1 MLSHEQTETLL
12 EIQRNPK
19 NINID
24 SKVPSLVLRL
34 ILNKGY
40 ISKSK
45 AFRSTDGLTMFD
57 YIVTEKG
64 IEAFEN
70 NYEMKYFY

>member
-1 MLSHEQTETLL
+1 MLTSEQTETLL

-24 SKVPSLVLRL
+24 SRVSSLVLRL
-34 ILNKGY
+34 LLNKGY

-45 AFRSTDGLTMFD
+45 PFRSTDGQTMFD
-57 YIVTEKG
+57 YIVTAKG
-64 IEAFEN
+64 IEAYEN
-70 NYEMKYFY
+70 RF